1 MAGSDFI
8 EALEKEIREKGNYS
22 LTGFMNN
29 GKNDAGMAD
38 LSFKG
43 LAIEY
48 DPTLD
53 DDSRSKFGYVL
64 DTKCIYPMVME
75 GEDMKQ
81 HNPAR
86 PEDKYVIYRAVTWT
100 GGLICKQRNA
110 NGVYSI
116 A

>member
-1 MAGSDFI
+1 M
-8 EALEKEIREKGNYS
+8 
-22 LTGFMNN
+22 
-29 GKNDAGMAD
+29 
-38 LSFKG
+38 
-43 LAIEY
+43 Y

-53 DDSRSKFGYVL
+53 DNSQSKYGYVL
-64 DTKCIYPMVME
+64 DCKTIMPMVME

-100 GGLICKQRNA
+100 GGLICNQRNA